1 MKVIGVIFIFFV
13 FTFLGFY
20 KSYLYFLNLSEI
32 ECCRKFLDLI
42 LFYLESN
49 CLSVTEIFNNIEKSD
64 NKVQKKFT
72 EKMKDRLYSG
82 KNVSA
87 DDIKK
92 TLCKDNVSSEILAD
106 VLMYLGRCSLAE
118 QIQKIKTGIKN
129 IDRRYNEMFLECKQK
144 AKLASSMG
152 VISGLFVIVITI

>member
-49 CLSVTEIFNNIEKSD
+49 CLSVTEIFNNIKKSG
-64 NKVQKKFT
+64 NKEQKDFT
-72 EKMKDRLYSG
+72 EKIKDRLYNG
-82 KNVSA
+82 KNVSV

-92 TLCKDNVSSEILAD
+92 TLCKDNVSSEILSE
-106 VLMYLGRCSLAE
+106 VLMYLGRCSLTE

-129 IDRRYNEMFLECKQK
+129 IDRRYNEMLSECKQK
-144 AKLASSMG
+144 AKLAASMG
-152 VISGLFVIVITI
+152 IISGLFVIVIMI